1 VRYSFL
7 VRILRKTRVTALTL
21 RALLTLRG
29 MEMGLYTRNAQDGP
43 KRVRLY
49 IFNLHN
55 LRHTS
60 KAFDPEPTVLC
71 SISNTCIWN
80 KYLKHTD
87 VLAMFWDMTDLCMK
101 CLKVEWGKPTG
112 SREENNSNVTWFRFR
127 KWWWLYCTQ
136 TGSRWQRKMK
146 IERKDGKALHQT
158 NIEVFCIFHLSY
170 REYII

>member
-1 VRYSFL
+1 MNR
-7 VRILRKTRVTALTL
+7 
-21 RALLTLRG
+21 
-29 MEMGLYTRNAQDGP
+29 MAQNEWD
-43 KRVRLY
+43 Y
-49 IFNLHN
+49 NIFNLHN
-55 LRHTS
+55 LGHTS
-60 KAFDPEPTVLC
+60 KALILNPVLC

-101 CLKVEWGKPTG
+101 FLKVEWGKPTG

-146 IERKDGKALHQT
+146 IERKDGKNLLYTRRILKYFAYFICH
-158 NIEVFCIFHLSY
+158 IENTLFKNTLCVGRLI
-170 REYII
+170 